1 MQEDAWLRIFTK
13 MKKSLIQKI
22 RIPDGVDLNID
33 NNFVIIKGPEG
44 ENKKKFNFG
53 NLKVKKENN
62 EILIFHERA
71 TKNEKKQMNTIT
83 AHIKNMIEGVQK
95 KFEYKL
101 KICFSHFPISVEING
116 NRAVIKNFLG
126 EKIPRKAKILEG
138 VDIKING
145 QEITITSNNREL
157 AGQTAANLEKATKVG
172 KRDRRIFQDGIFMTN
187 KAGKDI

>member
-22 RIPDGVDLNID
+22 RIPDRVDLNID
-33 NNFVIIKGPEG
+33 NNFVIVKGPEG

-53 NLKVKKENN
+53 NLRVKKESN

-172 KRDRRIFQDGIFMTN
+172 KMDRRIFQDGIFMTN